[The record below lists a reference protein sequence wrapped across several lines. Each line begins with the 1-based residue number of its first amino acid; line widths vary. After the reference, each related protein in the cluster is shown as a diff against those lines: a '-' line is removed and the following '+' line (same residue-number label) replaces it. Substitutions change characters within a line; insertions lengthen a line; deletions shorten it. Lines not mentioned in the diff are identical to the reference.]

1 VSPSVRLVEHARA
14 GDWTV
19 VGGAALFIALAA
31 GGYYYNVTFVQL
43 GLVDLGSEVV
53 GLDGATVSTWMAGF
67 ALLTV
72 AVAVATGWTMDRR
85 GWGRS
90 VRTKLRLVTLTVA
103 AQFLLVAVA
112 PAVRSPLGFGAL
124 VVWCSCS
131 LGVAVPAT
139 FALTVDLVPVPDRG
153 AVGGAATAGAF
164 GVGALYPLEWDVVA
178 FSRTMAVVIVPALV
192 VLGVLAFREN
202 PLVARWDR
210 QRERFGVGRFR
221 RTEDVTV
228 RTGTFWV
235 LVALLFGA
243 FFIDSLG
250 FLRIVE
256 TPSLVGGSW
265 QSPDLG
271 VRAVIAGSHVAGA
284 VAGAVLYR
292 NFGRGW
298 LFVWV
303 FGTFAVTHLLY
314 TFAVRFGGGGS
325 ALVMPLFYAL
335 AVSLYTTFNFA
346 LWPDL
351 STPGDVGVHTA
362 VGVGVAGW
370 TATFLS
376 TALAL
381 SFEARGVT
389 LLAHLELTNAL
400 AVVATLLVGTLLYV
414 RWALAG
420 RESATEVGT

>member
-1 VSPSVRLVEHARA
+1 VKLIEYARE
-14 GDWTV
+14 GDWAAV
-19 VGGAALFIALAA
+19 AGAGLFVALAA
-31 GGYYYNVTFVQL
+31 GGYYYNITFVQL
-43 GLVDLGSEVV
+43 GLVDLGTEVV
-53 GLDGATVSTWMAGF
+53 GLDGGTVSTWMAAF

-85 GWGRS
+85 GWSRS
-90 VRTKLRLVTLTVA
+90 VRTKLRLVTATVA
-103 AQFLLVAVA
+103 AQFLLVVA
-112 PAVRSPLGFGAL
+112 APLVRTGVGFGAL
-124 VVWCSCS
+124 VVWCSLS

-139 FALTVDLVPVPDRG
+139 FALAVDLVPVPDRG

-164 GVGALYPLEWDVVA
+164 GVGAVYPLEWDVVA
-178 FSRTMAVVIVPALV
+178 FSRVMAVAILPALA
-192 VLGVLAFREN
+192 VLGALALREN
-202 PLVARWDR
+202 PLVDRWDR
-210 QRERFGVGRFR
+210 QRERFGVGRVR
-221 RTEDVTV
+221 RSTDITV
-228 RTGTFWV
+228 RTLTFWTLVV
-235 LVALLFGA
+235 LMFGV
-243 FFIDSLG
+243 FFVDSLG

-271 VRAVIAGSHVAGA
+271 VRAFIAGSHVAGA

-292 NFGRGW
+292 NFGRSW
-298 LFVWV
+298 LFLWV

-314 TFAVRFGGGGS
+314 TFAVRFGRGGS
-325 ALVMPLFYAL
+325 PLAMPLFYAL

-346 LWPDL
+346 LWADL
-351 STPGDVGVHTA
+351 STPDDVGLHTA

-376 TALAL
+376 TSLAL

-400 AVVATLLVGTLLYV
+400 AVVLTLLVGTLLYV

-420 RESATEVGT
+420 RDDRPEVGT